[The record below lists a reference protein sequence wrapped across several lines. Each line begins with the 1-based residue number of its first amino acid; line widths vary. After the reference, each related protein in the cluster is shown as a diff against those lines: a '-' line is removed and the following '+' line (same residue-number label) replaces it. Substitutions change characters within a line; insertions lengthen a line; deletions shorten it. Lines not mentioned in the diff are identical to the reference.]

1 MIQTFINGLTL
12 KSVAETLKARV
23 VEENE
28 KEVLRIS
35 NLKQRIKNFSGTK
48 QDRAN
53 GLIEITGE
61 LTGLQTAVLS
71 VLDGTD
77 AKVRLQSRI
86 RKLEYQKVEFE
97 SKDQTKT
104 AVVLIEIAHDVLI
117 SEATVAL
124 NEELIG
130 LLDTKIAT
138 LA

>member
-1 MIQTFINGLTL
+1 MIQNFINGLTL

-35 NLKQRIKNFSGTK
+35 NLNQRIKNFSGTK

-53 GLIEITGE
+53 GLIEINGE

-86 RKLEYQKVEFE
+86 RKLEYQKAEFE

-104 AVVLIEIAHDVLI
+104 AVVLIEIAQDVLI
-117 SEATVAL
+117 SQAIVAL
-124 NEELIG
+124 NEDLLG
-130 LLDTKIAT
+130 LLDAKIAS

>member
-12 KSVAETLKARV
+12 KSVAEALKARV

-35 NLKQRIKNFSGTK
+35 NLNQRIKNFSGSK
-48 QDRAN
+48 EDHAN
-53 GLIEITGE
+53 GLIEINGE
-61 LTGLQTAVLS
+61 LTG
-71 VLDGTD
+71 TD
-77 AKVRLQSRI
+77 SKVKLQSRI
-86 RKLEYQKVEFE
+86 RKLEYQKAEFE

-104 AVVLIEIAHDVLI
+104 AVVLIEIAQDVLI